1 MPLEL
6 AMNNT
11 NLLGPWVRRFLLEY
25 LVEHRGLSVNT
36 QKSYR
41 DMLMQ
46 LLPALSESVGRPVDR
61 LTIEDISADRVR
73 EYLQYI
79 ELVRRCSIRTRNQR
93 LAGIHAFARFVA
105 QHCPELIEWC
115 GRLRLIPFKR
125 TAEPSITA
133 LDLGEMEALLAA
145 PVRQSDQ
152 GERDYSLLLFLYN
165 SGARAS
171 EAAQLKNQEIDWY
184 TGSVNILGKG
194 KKWRS
199 CPLWKITL
207 DSLRP
212 LTEGRAPTASVFL
225 NRTGQPFTRS
235 GIHGLVKRLAKRAST
250 TKPSLANKVVGP
262 HVIRHTTATHLL
274 RSGVDINTIRGW
286 LGHVSLNTTNIYA
299 EIDLETK
306 AKALAACSLAEQQP
320 LALPWRDNPEL
331 MVFLRGL

>member
-1 MPLEL
+1 
-6 AMNNT
+6 MNNS
-11 NLLGPWVRRFLLEY
+11 NLLGPWVRRFLQEH
-25 LVEHRGLSVNT
+25 LVDHRGLSINT
-36 QKSYR
+36 QRSYR

-46 LLPALSESVGRPVDR
+46 LLPALSDSVGRPVDR
-61 LTIEDISADRVR
+61 LMIEDISADRVR
-73 EYLQYI
+73 EFLQYI
-79 ELVRRCSIRTRNQR
+79 ELVRCCSIRTRNQR

-105 QHCPELIEWC
+105 QHCPEQIEWC
-115 GRLRLIPFKR
+115 GHLRLIPFKR
-125 TAEPSITA
+125 TAEPAITA

-145 PVRQSDQ
+145 PARQSDQ

-171 EAAQLKNQEIDWY
+171 EAAQLTNHDIDWY
-184 TGSVNILGKG
+184 AGSVNILGKG
-194 KKWRS
+194 KKWRT

-212 LTEGRAPTASVFL
+212 LTDGRAPTASVFL
-225 NRTGQPFTRS
+225 NRTGQPITRS
-235 GIHGLVKRLAKRAST
+235 GIHGLVKRLAKRASA

-306 AKALAACSLAEQQP
+306 AKALAACSLSEQQP
-320 LALPWRDNPEL
+320 PALPWRNNPEL
-331 MVFLRGL
+331 MEFLRGL